1 MNLKDAVPILIYDD
15 KCYVC
20 TKFAKFVNFLVC
32 GKITLVGHYTNLGE
46 KLRNE
51 ILDSTALSMFW
62 FVDGKI
68 AYGGRAAL
76 FPLFSAILTRKG
88 NKTKEIS
95 EKNNCSIE
103 CKNPKAVFLRSAS
116 LISNY
121 KKIRIKSDEIS
132 I

>member
-1 MNLKDAVPILIYDD
+1 MNLRDAVPLVIYDD
-15 KCYVC
+15 KCYAC
-20 TKFAKFVNFLVC
+20 TKFAKIVNFLSR
-32 GKITLVGHYTNLGE
+32 GKITME
-46 KLRNE
+46 LRNE
-51 ILDSTALSMFW
+51 ILDSTALLMFW

-76 FPLFSAILTRKG
+76 FPLFLAIFRTKG
-88 NKTKEIS
+88 KKTKEFT
-95 EKNNCSIE
+95 EKHNCSIE

-116 LISNY
+116 LITNY